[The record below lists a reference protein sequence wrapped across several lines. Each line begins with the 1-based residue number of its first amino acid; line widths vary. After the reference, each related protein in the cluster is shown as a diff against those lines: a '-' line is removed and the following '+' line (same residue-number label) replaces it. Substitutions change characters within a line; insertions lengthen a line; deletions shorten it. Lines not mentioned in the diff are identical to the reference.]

1 MGENKQ
7 IKEIDA
13 FTKKY
18 VKEIK
23 TETPSL
29 DFTSNLMK
37 SIQQLDAVKSV
48 TVYKPLISKKA
59 WLVVFAAIVAIL
71 FIPFNSSEKALFT
84 LPEMNFSFFEK
95 LNFSGMFQSVS
106 VSNTTF
112 VVALVFG
119 LLLTIQIVYLKGF
132 FEKRLN

>member
-1 MGENKQ
+1 MGENKH

-48 TVYKPLISKKA
+48 TVYKPLISKKR
-59 WLVVFAAIVAIL
+59 
-71 FIPFNSSEKALFT
+71 
-84 LPEMNFSFFEK
+84 
-95 LNFSGMFQSVS
+95 
-106 VSNTTF
+106 
-112 VVALVFG
+112 G
-119 LLLTIQIVYLKGF
+119 LLFLQLLLQYYLFHLTLQKKHCLLYQ
-132 FEKRLN
+132 R